1 MANTNEGMDHPSS
14 WDNSKLTVEV
24 THAEH
29 PGKFFCRLKEDV
41 IRYESFKKDL
51 RILYE
56 ANETYL
62 RIDSNRLDNAD
73 QKGLVVKHEG
83 SYKRA
88 KMLTVEDN
96 QVTVFL
102 LDEGGTIVVDRNF
115 CFMPAPYS
123 YMKRPKFAF
132 RCHLFDIR
140 PKQSNGIDSYW
151 MDNAREYFIKEVTN
165 NSNVTII
172 RRCSE
177 NEIRFD
183 GRPSL
188 PVEIL
193 LSIQEADDAWSR
205 SKQIM
210 KFVSSM
216 MIAKDFAA
224 YRMSDSELMVNESDD
239 ETDEIMSESGTEH
252 NISVDNLLIED
263 ELDRDDISENN
274 SCKNEN
280 IFSDI
285 TPLYS
290 KPVQRWPSPL
300 IPFYSVGHNIHM
312 RVTNVDSTGQIY
324 AHLHENRHHLRQMKS
339 TFAALYDNE
348 IDLDSSP
355 PTKNEFAM
363 SRPAEDTTKSEWKI
377 HEVCVVKY
385 SQDNNWYRGQL
396 VEGVYQSLSK
406 KSKRDSDAT
415 VFLVDIG
422 VYFRTYTSEL
432 RIPFHFGDLPI
443 LACRLVLDNVWGLNG
458 ERAAWPEENTENL
471 FKFLEYGKKK
481 CSKDGVV
488 VVIQT
493 RETLNFPIP
502 IELKICANDTWYDL
516 SKRLVD
522 DWKQALWIPKGRM
535 LDLENVNYLL
545 EANGIEANTEKTNI
559 DVTNERALTPVG
571 SLCDQNMENT
581 SPCSENSELIDDLS
595 LSPWQVA
602 TRCFYIGEVL
612 KIRVLTFFTW
622 ERFMT
627 VYLDELNPLVI
638 QVVNSLKKYSSKC
651 LPIIKPRPGLPVTC
665 FVDKKWRR
673 GFIMQVKQPSTT
685 ENAITRLGVRFVDY
699 NESKWVNNGRYVR
712 ALSEKLIR
720 LPMYSFK
727 VYCDEVRPSVN
738 KGEKFVA
745 LTTAINQRQ
754 ILHLEVTNGGLHT
767 NKVSGKLI

>member
-1 MANTNEGMDHPSS
+1 
-14 WDNSKLTVEV
+14 
-24 THAEH
+24 
-29 PGKFFCRLKEDV
+29 
-41 IRYESFKKDL
+41 
-51 RILYE
+51 
-56 ANETYL
+56 
-62 RIDSNRLDNAD
+62 
-73 QKGLVVKHEG
+73 
-83 SYKRA
+83 
-88 KMLTVEDN
+88 
-96 QVTVFL
+96 
-102 LDEGGTIVVDRNF
+102 
-115 CFMPAPYS
+115 
-123 YMKRPKFAF
+123 
-132 RCHLFDIR
+132 
-140 PKQSNGIDSYW
+140 
-151 MDNAREYFIKEVTN
+151 
-165 NSNVTII
+165 
-172 RRCSE
+172 
-177 NEIRFD
+177 
-183 GRPSL
+183 
-188 PVEIL
+188 
-193 LSIQEADDAWSR
+193 
-205 SKQIM
+205 
-210 KFVSSM
+210 
-216 MIAKDFAA
+216 
-224 YRMSDSELMVNESDD
+224 
-239 ETDEIMSESGTEH
+239 
-252 NISVDNLLIED
+252 
-263 ELDRDDISENN
+263 
-274 SCKNEN
+274 
-280 IFSDI
+280 
-285 TPLYS
+285 
-290 KPVQRWPSPL
+290 
-300 IPFYSVGHNIHM
+300 
-312 RVTNVDSTGQIY
+312 
-324 AHLHENRHHLRQMKS
+324 
-339 TFAALYDNE
+339 
-348 IDLDSSP
+348 
-355 PTKNEFAM
+355 M

-406 KSKRDSDAT
+406 KSKRESDAT

-559 DVTNERALTPVG
+559 EVTNERALTPVG
-571 SLCDQNMENT
+571 SLCYQNMENT